1 MEWALEQGTYV
12 KNWWFTTKQTVSN
25 ENLWQHNQY
34 YRSLIVFTSETLYIF
49 YGGVSDS
56 ISGLMTLQW
65 DDLNIEV
72 IKLKIIY

>member
-1 MEWALEQGTYV
+1 MEWALEQGTHL